1 MVEAYQKMQKDKRG
15 KDPQGKSHH
24 ACLPKANMTLNVDND
39 DFLKIGKILEIMSDR
54 ILCLCK
60 TICFLKFVL
69 CLFFYEIQF
78 FS

>member
-39 DFLKIGKILEIMSDR
+39 DFLKIGKILEIM
-54 ILCLCK
+54 CK
-60 TICFLKFVL
+60 TR
-69 CLFFYEIQF
+69 EIPI
-78 FS
+78 SGIRAKS